1 MSTPTCTLNTGDLW
15 CGVVTVG
22 DIIVSGVTAGHGFS
36 AIVGELSDKTF
47 DVGTNSYTI
56 DGVIVGSADVGAAG
70 DLTFSLTSALTAT
83 DKEKLVLHVGSS
95 SFAFSD
101 AGAPTSTFGYAWPPS
116 SLDWSSETSVTL
128 RLREANNAPV
138 FAATINDARRWRRTA
153 RSGTNVGAVIPDGH
167 GRGQRRHADLQPWR
181 GRTRPRSPSTPRT
194 PARSR
199 RSHGRDLQP
208 RGGAEQLLGDGEG
221 VEDGNGGTATD

>member
-1 MSTPTCTLNTGDLW
+1 MRAKNGETDSDWSDASDAVKTNAEMSTPTCTLNTGDIW

-116 SLDWSSETSVTL
+116 SLNWSSETSVTL

-138 FAATINDARRWRRTA
+138 FSPTTATRGQVAENSAV
-153 RSGTNVGAVIPDGH
+153 GTSVGAV
-167 GRGQRRHADLQPWR
+167 R
-181 GRTRPRSPSTPRT
+181 
-194 PARSR
+194 
-199 RSHGRDLQP
+199 
-208 RGGAEQLLGDGEG
+208 
-221 VEDGNGGTATD
+221 